1 MKKRSGQQIL
11 DEAVFAGVPLGADPV
26 QMRADQDAAVPPA
39 EPVPEPEPIAEMTG
53 TCPKCAYKGKSN
65 KKGMCPKCGAKMEA
79 AEEKDDELDNLDNLW
94 VPPQSLISFQTFY
107 QEGKHEEAA
116 KLMAGVLGVG
126 EEVVEVDE
134 EKVKAQWARIVSEAS
149 AKFSF
154 LRKAMIKFNSFIG
167 TAKSSWDKLPEA
179 QKKTATKFLK
189 SKASKMGAE
198 LKSLLGGL
206 DEKSPADK
214 VLMAAMLAYMFGVGM
229 SGEGAL
235 AAESSDE

>member
-11 DEAVFAGVPLGADPV
+11 DEAVFAGVPLGADPA
-26 QMRADQDAAVPPA
+26 QMRADQDAAVPPPA
-39 EPVPEPEPIAEMTG
+39 PVPEPEPIAEMTG

-79 AEEKDDELDNLDNLW
+79 AEEKDDPAELDHLW
-94 VPPQSLISFQTFY
+94 VPPQSLISFQSFY

-126 EEVVEVDE
+126 EETLEVDE
-134 EKVKAQWARIVSEAS
+134 EKAKAEWARIVSEAA
-149 AKFSF
+149 AKFNF
-154 LRKAMIKFNSFIG
+154 MRKAMMKFNSFIG

-189 SKASKMGAE
+189 SKASKMSAE
-198 LKSLLGGL
+198 LKTMLGGL